1 MSYFGVAVSK
11 LLTQIKKSSGAER
24 LDLLDQ
30 LYQRTANH
38 LQGIAILYLT
48 DKSHIEDTVE
58 ETFVR
63 VIRYIDR
70 FNEAS
75 DGYNWMCKITE
86 NAAHDINKL
95 YYREDVGIP
104 DNFYDESSRFNVQ
117 VYLEDSEERNA
128 VKEAVKHLSPEMQ
141 DLYYLE
147 YVCNLSRSDI
157 ARLKNVSKS
166 TISKRC
172 ARLEALVLEELKKF
186 DD

>member
-24 LDLLDQ
+24 LDLLDK

-38 LQGIAILYLT
+38 LKGIAILYLT

-75 DGYNWMCKITE
+75 DGYNWMCNFCK
-86 NAAHDINKL
+86 KC
-95 YYREDVGIP
+95 VG
-104 DNFYDESSRFNVQ
+104 
-117 VYLEDSEERNA
+117 
-128 VKEAVKHLSPEMQ
+128 
-141 DLYYLE
+141 
-147 YVCNLSRSDI
+147 NLS
-157 ARLKNVSKS
+157 AQYG
-166 TISKRC
+166 
-172 ARLEALVLEELKKF
+172 
-186 DD
+186 

>member
-24 LDLLDQ
+24 LDLLDK

-38 LQGIAILYLT
+38 LKGIAILYLT

-104 DNFYDESSRFNVQ
+104 DNFYDESSRFNV
-117 VYLEDSEERNA
+117 
-128 VKEAVKHLSPEMQ
+128 
-141 DLYYLE
+141 
-147 YVCNLSRSDI
+147 
-157 ARLKNVSKS
+157 
-166 TISKRC
+166 
-172 ARLEALVLEELKKF
+172 
-186 DD
+186 